1 MEVITNGGGGWQEGG
16 GEGQQAWLP
25 SAPAASARNTGI
37 NRDIARV
44 RQSTMTDRIG
54 SGPTWQPK
62 AKPEEPVTAVQVT
75 ARFRKFAACW
85 APRAEEG
92 GNKMS
97 GPDGGGGAM
106 AYAGKGGEVL
116 TVQVGS
122 FANLVGA
129 HFWNIQTEQFVF
141 DQPTEHDDAFEA
153 DGKDK
158 ASVEG
163 SGGGPAIDLA
173 HDCLFRAGLSP
184 TDGRVTYL
192 PRAVVVDLNGV
203 QPQVRAS
210 QPYLEEWFKCP
221 TNHEVKTPPH
231 VLSCCSPCFIPSNG
245 ETRDQFVLNLC
256 PALLTRALR
265 VATGRRGV

>member
-1 MEVITNGGGGWQEGG
+1 MEVGGGKKEAEKDSKLGYRVHPQ
-16 GEGQQAWLP
+16 P
-25 SAPAASARNTGI
+25 APETPVSIGTSPECQ
-37 NRDIARV
+37 

-62 AKPEEPVTAVQVT
+62 AKPEEPVTPVQVT

-158 ASVEG
+158 ASAEG